1 MMKGSQQVAPVAS
14 LESTVKFAGTVG
26 CFGVFLFDEGVTAVM
41 IRTMMAKIITT
52 TRISMRVK
60 AFFICA
66 KLS

>member
-1 MMKGSQQVAPVAS
+1 
-14 LESTVKFAGTVG
+14 
-26 CFGVFLFDEGVTAVM
+26 M